1 MTDEAAPATS
11 AVPGGSVPRETPPSP
26 DSAAGVFA
34 SRLPLART
42 YVQVL
47 ADAGVDRGLIG
58 PREVPRLWDRH
69 LLNCAVVGVL
79 LPRGTSVVD
88 LGSGA
93 GLPGL
98 VLAISRPDLRV
109 TLVEPMARRT
119 QFLEETVARL
129 GLDNVEVV
137 RARAEE
143 LHGRLVA
150 DVVTSRALAP
160 LERLLR
166 WSTPLLA
173 DEGTLVAIKG
183 RSAPAEVA
191 GLDLPS
197 TLRSGFEVLEV
208 GLDGAVV
215 PVPVDHDGPRRE
227 NLDATTVV
235 RVESAV
241 LRDIPWL
248 RSGGG
253 APRRHRPG
261 STHPRRPRR
270 GR

>member
-1 MTDEAAPATS
+1 MTEEGPPATR
-11 AVPGGSVPRETPPSP
+11 GGSVPRETPPAP

-34 SRLPLART
+34 SRLPLAQA
-42 YVQVL
+42 YVEVL
-47 ADAGVDRGLIG
+47 ADAGVERGLIG
-58 PREVPRLWDRH
+58 PREVPRLWERH
-69 LLNCAVVGVL
+69 LLNCAVGVL
-79 LPRGTSVVD
+79 LPHGASVVD

-119 QFLEETVARL
+119 QFLEEAVERL
-129 GLDNVEVV
+129 GLDNVEVL
-137 RARAEE
+137 RGRAEE

-166 WSTPLLA
+166 WSAPLLA
-173 DEGTLVAIKG
+173 DTGTLVAIKG
-183 RSAPAEVA
+183 RSAPQEVA
-191 GLDLPS
+191 DLDLS
-197 TLRSGFEVLEV
+197 ETLRSGFEVLQV

-215 PVPVDHDGPRRE
+215 PVPDQQEGQRRE

-261 STHPRRPRR
+261 SNHPRRPRR

>member
-1 MTDEAAPATS
+1 MTDEDSPAEP
-11 AVPGGSVPRETPPSP
+11 AEPGDSVPRETPPAP

-42 YVQVL
+42 YVEVL
-47 ADAGVDRGLIG
+47 AGAGVERGLIG
-58 PREVPRLWDRH
+58 PREVPRLWERH
-69 LLNCAVVGVL
+69 LLNCAVIEVL
-79 LPRGTSVVD
+79 LPRSASVVD

-98 VLAISRPDLRV
+98 VLAIARPDLQV

-119 QFLEETVARL
+119 QFLDEAVARL
-129 GLDNVEVV
+129 GLENVEVR

-143 LHGRLVA
+143 LHGSLVG

-160 LERLLR
+160 LEKLLR
-166 WSTPLLA
+166 WSAPLLT
-173 DEGTLVAIKG
+173 EGGTLVAIKG
-183 RSAPAEVA
+183 RSAPQEVA
-191 GLDLPS
+191 GLDLPAKM
-197 TLRSGFEVLEV
+197 RSGFEVLEV
-208 GLDGAVV
+208 TPTAVV
-215 PVPVDHDGPRRE
+215 PFPEENTAAGRE
-227 NLDATTVV
+227 NVDATTVV
-235 RVESAV
+235 RVESTV
-241 LRDIPWL
+241 LGDIPWL